1 MGSENTNDNSNSFNK
16 EKETYKSNINLEQK
30 KSEDD
35 KEQRLKTEKMNK
47 ISKLYEKEKVQ
58 IKHNDSTI
66 STKRKHRNKYKK
78 NQTKV
83 VEKKIDITKD
93 TSSKSLKEEVVV
105 FFESKFSLNQDISN
119 KFINEYITGDIL
131 PNLSFNDFKFL
142 GLNLETIINW
152 NKYYDENEDNFD
164 IDEIKEEISY
174 KATSEEVKH
183 FFESYLDFKENIN
196 NLNGQMLLDLNEES
210 MKQLGMKLGQRKR
223 LTKYINY
230 LNKMKNIITINS
242 SKEEV
247 ANFLLKNSNLSK
259 QTIEKLQFDGK
270 LIFNLDLNSFNGNYS
285 YYNDYD
291 YYNYSYPSVN
301 KYQNNRPISNS
312 ERHNYYRNYSY
323 VNYNN
328 RY

>member
-1 MGSENTNDNSNSFNK
+1 MGSENTNDESNSFNSEEAK
-16 EKETYKSNINLEQK
+16 YKSNINLEQK
-30 KSEDD
+30 NLEKE
-35 KEQRLKTEKMNK
+35 KEQRLKTVEINK
-47 ISKLYEKEKVQ
+47 ISKLTENSVKKKCLK
-58 IKHNDSTI
+58 KH
-66 STKRKHRNKYKK
+66 KGKQ
-78 NQTKV
+78 QTKS

-131 PNLSFNDFKFL
+131 PNLSFNDFIFL

-152 NKYYDENEDNFD
+152 NKYYDENEDNFY

-196 NLNGQMLLDLNEES
+196 NLNGQMLLELNEES

-270 LIFNLDLNSFNGNYS
+270 SIFTLDLNSFNGNYS

-291 YYNYSYPSVN
+291 YYNYYNCSYPSVN
-301 KYQNNRPISNS
+301 KYQNNHPNSNS
-312 ERHNYYRNYSY
+312 ERHNFYRNYSY
-323 VNYNN
+323 INNNN